1 MNHRERIHA
10 ALRGEPVEQIPV
22 ALWRHWPKDDQ
33 RAETFAAR
41 VVEFQ
46 KKYEFDLVKVTP
58 AGGYPA
64 EMFGAVLHDAENRE
78 GTRAYDSRPVNAV
91 EDWDKIQP
99 LDEKNPVF
107 ARETQALKL
116 IRQELGDDVPI
127 LQTIFGPLNSAHNIA
142 GARLFEDL
150 RAHPDRV
157 EPALR
162 AIAETTARFAVAS
175 LRSGADAIFFAD
187 QMATPRYL
195 SLDEFEKYAEP
206 YDRQVLDAIR
216 AAAADF
222 ILLHIHGLDIYFER
236 LAEWDVEAVNWH
248 DRRTSP
254 SLKQAREILRSI
266 PGGHRPGHQNVK
278 ALVGG
283 LEEWTTLAGPSPDA
297 VIAQARDA
305 IAQTGGRGFILG
317 AGCVTLVDTPEENIR
332 AAIRAVRG

>member
-10 ALRGEPVEQIPV
+10 ALRGEALDQVPV
-22 ALWRHWPKDDQ
+22 ALWRHFPKDDQ
-33 RAETFAAR
+33 RPASFAAR

-46 KKYEFDLVKVTP
+46 KKYDFDLVKVTP

-64 EMFGAVLHDAENRE
+64 EMYGAVLHDAENRE
-78 GTRAYDSRPVNAV
+78 GTRAYDSRPVSTAG
-91 EDWDKIQP
+91 DWEKIQP
-99 LDEKNPVF
+99 LDENNPVF
-107 ARETQALKL
+107 AREIKSLQL
-116 IRQELGDDVPI
+116 IRQQLGGDIPI

-142 GARLFEDL
+142 GSRLFEDL
-150 RAHPDRV
+150 HAHPERV

-162 AIAETTARFAVAS
+162 AIAETTARLATAS
-175 LRSGADAIFFAD
+175 LRAGADAIFFAE

-195 SLDEFEKYAEP
+195 SLDEFEKYGEP

-216 AAAADF
+216 GAKADF
-222 ILLHIHGLDIYFER
+222 ILLHIHGLDVYFER

-248 DRRTSP
+248 DRRTPP
-254 SLKQAREILRSI
+254 SLKQARDILRSI
-266 PGGHRPGHQNVK
+266 PGGHHLGRQNVK

-305 IAQTGGRGFILG
+305 LTQTDGRGFILG
-317 AGCVTLVDTPEENIR
+317 AGCVMLVDTPEENIR